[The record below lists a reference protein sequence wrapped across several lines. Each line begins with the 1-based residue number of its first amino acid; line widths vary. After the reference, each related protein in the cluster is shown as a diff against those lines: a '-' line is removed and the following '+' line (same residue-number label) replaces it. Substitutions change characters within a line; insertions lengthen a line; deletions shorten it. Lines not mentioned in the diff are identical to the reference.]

1 MVKEFLSTW
10 KNTNIEQRDNF
21 LPKNQQ
27 TEMII

>member
-1 MVKEFLSTW
+1 MEKEFLSTQ
-10 KNTNIEQRDNF
+10 KNANIGQIDNF